1 MLKILS
7 QYTLANYIEGFQL

>member
-7 QYTLANYIEGFQL
+7 QAVFFRIPSRSSA